1 MKNEKTKQ
9 LPADIIIY
17 TLLLL
22 LSITTLYPFIYTLS
36 ISFSTAAEAVQ
47 PGFHL
52 YPKQVSLAAYQM
64 VFKNEDI
71 YIGYGN
77 TIFRTVSGTV
87 LALLLCSTLA
97 YSISKK
103 HMPHRRLISF
113 LLVFTMMFQGGTV
126 PTYLL
131 IKNLGLMDNRLVYIL
146 PTAVSAYNV
155 IIIRSFFESLPDS
168 LPESAKLDGANEITI
183 LFRIILPISKAVLAT
198 VALWVAVAQWNSW
211 FDAMLYIRD
220 NNKQI
225 LQLLLQRII
234 TFNQSKLMESGRATE
249 DMIKYNSDTIKSATI
264 IVTIL
269 PILMVY
275 PFVQKYFVKGV
286 MLGAVKG

>member
-1 MKNEKTKQ
+1 MKKEKLKQ

-22 LSITTLYPFIYTLS
+22 LSITSVYPFIYTLS
-36 ISFSTAAEAVQ
+36 ISFSTAAEAAQ
-47 PGFHL
+47 PGFHM
-52 YPKQVSLAAYQM
+52 YPKQISIAAYQM
-64 VFKNEDI
+64 VFKNQDI
-71 YIGYGN
+71 YIGYAN
-77 TIFRTVSGTV
+77 TIGRTVLGTI

-97 YSISKK
+97 YAISKSY
-103 HMPHRRLISF
+103 MPHRKLISF
-113 LLVFTMMFQGGTV
+113 LLVFTMMFSGGTV

-131 IKNLGLMDNRLVYIL
+131 IKNIGLLDNRLVYIL

-155 IIIRSFFESLPDS
+155 IIIRSFFQSLPDS
-168 LPESAKLDGANEITI
+168 LAESAKIDGANEITI

-211 FDAMLYIRD
+211 FDAMLYMRD
-220 NNKQI
+220 NNKLV

-234 TFNQSKLMESGRATE
+234 TFNQSQLMESGRATE
-249 DMIKYNSDTIKSATI
+249 DMINYNSDTIKSATI
-264 IVTIL
+264 IVSIV
-269 PILMVY
+269 PILAIY